1 MTRPLFQGVLTAL
14 VTPFR
19 EGAFDPKAFADL
31 VERQIDAGVD
41 GVVPVGTTGEAS
53 TLSTA
58 EHHRVVELCLEVVN
72 GRAKVIAGCGGNDTA
87 KVIELVRHAKT
98 AGADGALV
106 VTPYYNRPSQEGVY
120 RHYAAIDAAVD
131 LPVILYNVP
140 GRTGLDMTNETV
152 ARLSAL
158 RNVVGIKDATADLT
172 RAGLMR
178 LDVPK
183 DFAMISG
190 DDGSFLGYVA
200 SGGVGVIS
208 VTANVAPEGM
218 VALWRA
224 ANSGDFKGALDW
236 QDRLIRLHKGLFLD
250 ASPAPTKYA
259 LNRLNLC
266 TDEVRLPIA
275 PCADAVKPQIDDAL
289 RHAGLL

>member
-1 MTRPLFQGVLTAL
+1 MTRPLFKGVLTAL

-19 EGAFDPKAFADL
+19 EGVFDPKAFADL

-53 TLSTA
+53 TLSVA
-58 EHHRVVELCLEVVN
+58 EHHRVVELCVEVVN
-72 GRAKVIAGCGGNDTA
+72 ARAKVIAGCGGNDTA
-87 KVIELVRHAKT
+87 KVIALVRHAKT
-98 AGADGALV
+98 VGADAALV
-106 VTPYYNRPSQEGVY
+106 VTPYYNRPSQEGLF
-120 RHYAAIDAAVD
+120 RHYAAINEAVQ
-131 LPVILYNVP
+131 LPLILYNVP
-140 GRTGLDMTNETV
+140 SRTGLDMSNETV
-152 ARLSAL
+152 TRLAAL
-158 RNVVGIKDATADLT
+158 PNVMGIKDATADMT

-178 LDVPK
+178 LEVPD

-200 SGGVGVIS
+200 CGGEGVIS
-208 VTANVAPEGM
+208 VTANVAPEAM

-224 ANSGDFKGALDW
+224 AESGDSKGALYW
-236 QDRLIRLHKGLFLD
+236 QDRLIRLHRGLFLD

-266 TDEVRLPIA
+266 TEEVRLPLA
-275 PCADAVKPQIDDAL
+275 PCADAVRPQIDDAL
-289 RHAGLL
+289 RDAGLI

>member
-31 VERQIDAGVD
+31 VERQIAAGVD

-106 VTPYYNRPSQEGVY
+106 VTPFYNRPSQEGLY
-120 RHYAAIDAAVD
+120 RHYAAIDAAVE
-131 LPVILYNVP
+131 LPLILYNVP
-140 GRTGLDMTNETV
+140 GRTGVDMSNDTV
-152 ARLSAL
+152 VRIAKL

-178 LDVPK
+178 REVPEG
-183 DFAMISG
+183 FAMISG

-224 ANSGDFKGALDW
+224 ARSGDFKGALDW

-275 PCADAVKPQIDDAL
+275 PCVDAVKPQIDDAL
-289 RHAGLL
+289 RDAGLL

>member
-106 VTPYYNRPSQEGVY
+106 VTPFYNRPSQEGLY
-120 RHYAAIDAAVD
+120 RHYAAIDAAVE
-131 LPVILYNVP
+131 LPLILYNVP
-140 GRTGLDMTNETV
+140 GRTGVDMSNDTV
-152 ARLSAL
+152 VRIAKL

-178 LDVPK
+178 REVPEG
-183 DFAMISG
+183 FAMISG

-224 ANSGDFKGALDW
+224 ARSGDFKGALDW

-275 PCADAVKPQIDDAL
+275 PCVDAVKPQIDDAL
-289 RHAGLL
+289 RDAGLL

>member
-1 MTRPLFQGVLTAL
+1 MKRPPFKGVLTAL

-19 EGAFDPKAFADL
+19 EGVFDPQAFADL

-41 GVVPVGTTGEAS
+41 GVVPMGTTGEAS
-53 TLSTA
+53 TVTAA
-58 EHHRVVELCLEVVN
+58 EHHRVVELCVEIVN
-72 GRAKVIAGCGGNDTA
+72 GRVKVIAGCGGNDTA
-87 KVIELVRHAKT
+87 KVIELVRHANG
-98 AGADGALV
+98 AGADAALV
-106 VTPYYNRPSQEGVY
+106 VTPYYNRPSQEGLY
-120 RHYAAIDAAVD
+120 RHYAEIDAAVS
-131 LPVILYNVP
+131 LPLILYNVP
-140 GRTGLDMTNETV
+140 GRTGVDLSNETV
-152 ARLSAL
+152 ARLAELS
-158 RNVVGIKDATADLT
+158 NVVGIKDATADLT

-178 LDVPK
+178 LMAPD

-224 ANSGDFKGALDW
+224 AESGDFKGALDW
-236 QDRLIRLHKGLFLD
+236 QDRLIKLHKALFLD
-250 ASPAPTKYA
+250 ASPSPTKYA

-266 TDEVRLPIA
+266 TEEVRLPLA
-275 PCADAVKPQIDDAL
+275 PCAEAVRPQIDAAM
-289 RHAGLL
+289 RHAGLI

>member
-58 EHHRVVELCLEVVN
+58 EHHRVVELCLEVVG

-87 KVIELVRHAKT
+87 KVIDLVRHAKT

-106 VTPYYNRPSQEGVY
+106 VTPYYNRPSQEGLY
-120 RHYAAIDAAVD
+120 RHFAALNDAVQM
-131 LPVILYNVP
+131 PVILYNVP
-140 GRTGLDMTNETV
+140 GRTGVDMSNDTV
-152 ARLSAL
+152 ARIAAL
-158 RNVVGIKDATADLT
+158 PNAVGIKDATADLT

-178 LDVPK
+178 REVPEG
-183 DFAMISG
+183 FAMISG

-200 SGGVGVIS
+200 SGGVGIIS

-224 ANSGDFKGALDW
+224 AESGDFKGALYW
-236 QDRLIRLHKGLFLD
+236 QDRLIGLHKGLFLD

-289 RHAGLL
+289 RAAGLL

>member
-19 EGAFDPKAFADL
+19 EGVFDPKAFADL

-41 GVVPVGTTGEAS
+41 GVVPMGTTGEAS
-53 TLSTA
+53 TVSVA
-58 EHHRVVELCLEVVN
+58 EHHRVVELCVEVVN

-87 KVIELVRHAKT
+87 KVIELVRHAKG
-98 AGADGALV
+98 AGADAALV
-106 VTPYYNRPSQEGVY
+106 VTPYYNRPSQEGLY

-140 GRTGLDMTNETV
+140 GRTGVDLSNETV
-152 ARLSAL
+152 ARLAGL
-158 RNVVGIKDATADLT
+158 THVKGIKDATADMT

-178 LDVPK
+178 RLVPH

-200 SGGVGVIS
+200 CGGVGCIS
-208 VTANVAPEGM
+208 VTANVAPEAM

-224 ANSGDFKGALDW
+224 AQSGDFKGALDW

-250 ASPAPTKYA
+250 ASPTPTKYA

-266 TDEVRLPIA
+266 SEEVRLPLA
-275 PCADAVKPQIDDAL
+275 PCMDAVKPQIDDAM
-289 RHAGLL
+289 RDAGLM